1 MVLPASDSLQAGF
14 GFEGDATHLM
24 PDFADE
30 VMPEGGDI
38 NALPDDVFTD
48 EAATE
53 SADAGFSIDALSPEQ
68 RAVLDAHYE
77 QTYGQKFEQDKRTLQ
92 QTLENQ
98 NQSLRRDSSRLAAD
112 MAAQQ
117 AWFQNYLQR
126 AAAGEINPDPRDFA
140 VMQQQLQQ
148 QRVQHE
154 QQAAQQYQGF
164 ESWARGSIERM
175 QQFVT
180 QQATGDDGVQL
191 FDPNDGE
198 LVGMAKT
205 MYQLA
210 SVAHRPGATEA
221 QVEAYRNAYE
231 AHRMKVVQ
239 KREQGIRETLSGKRR
254 NAAQT
259 QQAARSRQQQRGRQ
273 DTSRGGAAG
282 GAPNLTSMIAAVQQE
297 LAGGRVLSAHE
308 QAALYGQAHEIA
320 LQRMSAARA

>member
-98 NQSLRRDSSRLAAD
+98 NQALRRDASRLAAD
-112 MAAQQ
+112 NAAQQ

-154 QQAAQQYQGF
+154 QQAQAQNQSVQ
-164 ESWARGSIERM
+164 SWAEGSFQRM
-175 QQFVT
+175 TAFVQEQATHEGVKLFDINDPALVEKTRRYLQTGALAHQPNSTVQQ
-180 QQATGDDGVQL
+180 QQAFRD
-191 FDPNDGE
+191 
-198 LVGMAKT
+198 
-205 MYQLA
+205 
-210 SVAHRPGATEA
+210 
-221 QVEAYRNAYE
+221 AYE
-231 AHRMKVVQ
+231 DHKATVFRM
-239 KREQGIRETLSGKRR
+239 REEGRIAQLSGQRR
-254 NAAQT
+254 AGAQN
-259 QQAARSRQQQRGRQ
+259 QQAARSRQQTRGRQ

-297 LAGGRVLSAHE
+297 LAGSRVLSAHE

-320 LQRMSAARA
+320 LQRMAAARA